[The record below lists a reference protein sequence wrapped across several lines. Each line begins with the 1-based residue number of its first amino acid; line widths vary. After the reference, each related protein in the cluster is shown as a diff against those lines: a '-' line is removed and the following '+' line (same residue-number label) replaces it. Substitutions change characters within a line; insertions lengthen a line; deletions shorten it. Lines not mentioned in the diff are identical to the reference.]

1 MKTKEELEQA
11 ILMHEEA
18 LESSRHSVIV
28 DTQDLEQAKK
38 DLASFNKPEL
48 TGSQLDDINEAVEKA
63 VGNFDFDDADNY
75 NTDCKPHYPTSH
87 RLIITS
93 LQDITHYRDLTIE
106 QVNNLITFLPSEF
119 KPKGNLDMFYG
130 DNILLNKYI
139 IK

>member
-11 ILMHEEA
+11 IVMHEEA

-75 NTDCKPHYPTSH
+75 NTEFELDYDAKVTISSFEFQSAQD
-87 RLIITS
+87 LIEAVVDQVS
-93 LQDITHYRDLTIE
+93 KLFVEIE
-106 QVNNLITFLPSEF
+106 D
-119 KPKGNLDMFYG
+119 K
-130 DNILLNKYI
+130 DND
-139 IK
+139 

>member
-1 MKTKEELEQA
+1 MSKTKNELEQA
-11 ILMHEEA
+11 IVMHEEA

-75 NTDCKPHYPTSH
+75 NTEFELDYDAKVTISSFEFENAQE
-87 RLIITS
+87 LIEAIVEEVHK
-93 LQDITHYRDLTIE
+93 LFIE
-106 QVNNLITFLPSEF
+106 EECPDE
-119 KPKGNLDMFYG
+119 
-130 DNILLNKYI
+130 
-139 IK
+139 